1 MLCVYLAAGLACI
14 LRQHDDSVMK
24 GFEIVKLARS
34 LVIGRRTT
42 AADSRCK
49 VLPTESW
56 LLVYHGEHLG
66 IYLPTLNSFTSATY
80 QPSCSQERQRCT
92 SNSLYRER
100 PRTCLTF
107 ITDFNDNVLEIMQF
121 TNALHLAVFG
131 LATLGSSM
139 PVAGGPNSAVNRDA
153 APGGPTPAVM
163 KRDSEALPEPQRP
176 AKRDVEALP
185 EPFPDPL
192 PEP

>member
-1 MLCVYLAAGLACI
+1 
-14 LRQHDDSVMK
+14 MK
-24 GFEIVKLARS
+24 GFEIVKLVRS

-42 AADSRCK
+42 AADSLCK

-80 QPSCSQERQRCT
+80 QPACSQERQR
-92 SNSLYRER
+92 Y
-100 PRTCLTF
+100 
-107 ITDFNDNVLEIMQF
+107 FNDTVLEIMRF
-121 TNALHLAVFG
+121 TNALYLAVFG

-139 PVAGGPNSAVNRDA
+139 PVAGGPKPAVKRDA

-163 KRDSEALPEPQRP
+163 KRDAEALPEPQRP

-192 PEP
+192 PEL